1 MRSVVDRLIPV
12 LAAMLI
18 RTIRV
23 TMRVRYV
30 YPESVRQLLERKS
43 QFVLTFWHGQLLMM
57 VYARYAKPIM
67 MMSSRHR
74 DGELIVRT
82 MRWFGAVAARGS
94 RTRGGIPALRTMIR
108 AARDGF
114 TLAITPDG
122 PRGPRHIAS
131 MGVVQIAQA
140 TALPV
145 VPVALVVERKTVL
158 RSWDEFEIPHL
169 FTRGVFAYGE
179 PISVRRELTSDE
191 AENVRVQIENA
202 LNDLVAGVEGDFA
215 TAWERGQR

>member
-1 MRSVVDRLIPV
+1 MRNLLDRLIPV
-12 LAAMLI
+12 LAAILI
-18 RTIRV
+18 RTIRAS
-23 TMRVRYV
+23 MRVRYV
-30 YPESVRQLLERKS
+30 YPDSVRQLLERKA

-57 VYARYAKPIM
+57 VYARYNKPIM

-94 RTRGGIPALRTMIR
+94 KTRGGIPALRTMIR

-114 TLAITPDG
+114 TLAMTPDG

-140 TALPV
+140 TALPI
-145 VPVALVVERKTVL
+145 VPVAFVVERKKVL
-158 RSWDEFEIPHL
+158 RSWDRFEIPHL
-169 FTRGVFAYGE
+169 FTRGIFAYGE
-179 PISVRRELTSDE
+179 PISVRRELSSDE
-191 AENVRVQIENA
+191 AEQSRLEIENA
-202 LNDLVAGVEGDFA
+202 LNELVGEVEDHFA
-215 TAWERGQR
+215 TVWEKGQR

>member
-1 MRSVVDRLIPV
+1 
-12 LAAMLI
+12 
-18 RTIRV
+18 
-23 TMRVRYV
+23 MRVRYV
-30 YPESVRQLLERKS
+30 YPDSIRELLERNA

-57 VYARYAKPIM
+57 VYARYNKPIM

-82 MRWFGAVAARGS
+82 MRWFGAAAARGS
-94 RTRGGIPALRTMIR
+94 RSRGGVPALRTMIR

-114 TLAITPDG
+114 TLAMTPDG

-145 VPVALVVERKTVL
+145 VPVTFVAERKKVL
-158 RSWDEFEIPHL
+158 RSWDRFEIPHL
-169 FTRGVFAYGE
+169 FTRGIFAYGE
-179 PISVRRELTSDE
+179 PISIPRELSEDE
-191 AENVRVQIENA
+191 AERSRLEIEGT
-202 LNDLVAGVEGDFA
+202 LNDLVDEVEGDFA
-215 TAWERGQR
+215 TVWERGRR